1 MTKSKNKIVA
11 TFLLAI
17 IIMTNVLPIGTSLA
31 AHNIGDNIGLTS
43 IGKVP
48 YHLKSHSLPSGGYVV
63 TSLAGY
69 HENGNFYPAYCLNV
83 DRPGVDENRDYS
95 VTLTEI
101 LSDQVTY
108 NKVWRVVRAGYPY
121 NSPESL
127 GVSDWRY
134 AYQATKMAVYCV
146 LGQSNVN
153 GFYATDSEGEQ
164 IVDLI
169 HRLVNEGENGTATYR
184 TPVANMNKSGN
195 MVLSG
200 DYYIQNYTVS
210 SNVDISSYEIA
221 NTNFPEGTKITNT
234 AGTEQNTF
242 GNGETFQVRIPKNIV
257 ETRDIDGKLRVDVN
271 SKSYAVFYATS
282 YDSSLQDYAV
292 TGDPIALTSSTT
304 NLTLKANTASIKIK
318 KIDAETKQ
326 PIKDTTYELTKE
338 DGTVIG
344 RATTDSTGN
353 LTFYELYQNNYILKE
368 IKSNDD
374 YVISQESVNIKATYN
389 KVTEVN
395 LENKHKTGNLKVYKV
410 DKDNHKISLGN
421 VEFDLYSEEFKKVI
435 GTYRTDVNRRNL
447 CRKPKNWKL

>member
-17 IIMTNVLPIGTSLA
+17 VIMTNVLPIGTSLA

-43 IGKVP
+43 VGEVP
-48 YHLKSHSLPSGGYVV
+48 YHLKSHATSTGGYVV

-83 DRPGVDENRDYS
+83 DRPGVDDSRDYS

-121 NSPESL
+121 NSPNSL

-153 GFYATDSEGEQ
+153 SFYATDSEGQQ

-200 DYYIQNYTVS
+200 NYYVQNYTVS
-210 SNVDISSYEIA
+210 SNVDISSYDIA
-221 NTNFPEGTKITNT
+221 STNFPAGTKITNT
-234 AGTEQNTF
+234 AGGEQNSF
-242 GNGETFQVRIPKNIV
+242 RSGETFQVRIPKDIV
-257 ETRDIDGKLRVDVN
+257 ETQDINGRLRVDVN
-271 SKSYAVFYATS
+271 SSSYAVFYATS
-282 YDSSLQDYAV
+282 YNPSLQDYAV

-318 KIDAETKQ
+318 KIDADTKQ

-374 YVISQESVNIKATYN
+374 YVISQESVNIRATYN
-389 KVTEVN
+389 KVTEVT
-395 LENKHKTGNLKVYKV
+395 LENEHKKGNLKVYKV